1 MNIKI
6 RLRCDILAQA
16 LAIFCCTCISATPT
30 VSFTKRSD
38 FHSGSSDCRNL
49 TFTVQA
55 TAVNQL
61 IPSPATS
68 TLRTQDGVNAFY
80 ASLPGLL
87 AASAYQTRSGTYDLA
102 AAYCQPRPHEGSLKL
117 DQEAPLQIL
126 LHGSTYTKEYLDRG
140 AWGYGDP
147 KYSWTKAMNRKGYAT
162 LAVDKLGSGASS
174 HPDPVYDVQ
183 LPLQMETVHSLT
195 MQIKSG
201 KGDIP
206 VRSKLIF
213 VGHSSG
219 SIICA
224 DLAQT
229 HPEDVDAL
237 VLTGYPVGGA
247 NNKGGIPSYHYLPA
261 AISAPTRSPAI
272 LNDGYLLMNSE
283 PNRTNAF
290 YYENH
295 YDPEIPHLDYMS
307 AGSQPVG
314 EGFNLG
320 PATQPAFRGKVLV
333 VTGTKDPAICGFT
346 PVEMCVYNDSRVRS
360 VAVAFRN
367 NSGFDFY
374 MPVAGHDVNWHF
386 GAEETFEVV
395 AAKLGRL
402 IGFRISW

>member
-1 MNIKI
+1 
-6 RLRCDILAQA
+6 
-16 LAIFCCTCISATPT
+16 
-30 VSFTKRSD
+30 
-38 FHSGSSDCRNL
+38 
-49 TFTVQA
+49 
-55 TAVNQL
+55 
-61 IPSPATS
+61 
-68 TLRTQDGVNAFY
+68 
-80 ASLPGLL
+80 
-87 AASAYQTRSGTYDLA
+87 
-102 AAYCQPRPHEGSLKL
+102 
-117 DQEAPLQIL
+117 
-126 LHGSTYTKEYLDRG
+126 
-140 AWGYGDP
+140 
-147 KYSWTKAMNRKGYAT
+147 
-162 LAVDKLGSGASS
+162 
-174 HPDPVYDVQ
+174 
-183 LPLQMETVHSLT
+183 

-237 VLTGYPVGGA
+237 VLTGYPAGGA

-395 AAKLGRL
+395 MGKLGRL
-402 IGFRISW
+402 IGFRLGW